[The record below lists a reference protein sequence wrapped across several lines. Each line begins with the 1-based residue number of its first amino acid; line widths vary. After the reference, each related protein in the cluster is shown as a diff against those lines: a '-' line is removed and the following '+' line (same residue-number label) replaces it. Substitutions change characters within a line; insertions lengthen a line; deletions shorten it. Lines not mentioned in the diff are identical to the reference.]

1 MDLES
6 IELSRERAVSSE
18 PCSTRPNPFDNDEH
32 SSRKRQRISGGGSRS
47 RSVDAAR
54 VKTVTHLS
62 ATPEESDE
70 GLRRDPPLPQTPT
83 RTSSSMPTAE
93 PTSSRVTI
101 NLRSTRPPQ
110 SSSSVPPSP
119 ETPSKMAGQSAGTH
133 LSLDSGDEDVS
144 TKQQIETP
152 SSSSS
157 VVADTGSPEIELIS
171 VNEDESEFGNRSPQ
185 VAIIGDEDNLL
196 LGSNPMLEFPYR
208 GPAEP
213 LPAAVRKI
221 ARFLEY
227 GEETVPA
234 SSLTELIFKEP
245 VEDEE
250 TFCKLRDWIEGYL
263 QFSAGHESS
272 WYDVY
277 LNDREFWDVLPDIVW
292 SLSKRR

>member
-1 MDLES
+1 
-6 IELSRERAVSSE
+6 
-18 PCSTRPNPFDNDEH
+18 
-32 SSRKRQRISGGGSRS
+32 
-47 RSVDAAR
+47 
-54 VKTVTHLS
+54 
-62 ATPEESDE
+62 
-70 GLRRDPPLPQTPT
+70 
-83 RTSSSMPTAE
+83 
-93 PTSSRVTI
+93 
-101 NLRSTRPPQ
+101 
-110 SSSSVPPSP
+110 
-119 ETPSKMAGQSAGTH
+119 MAGQSAGTH

-171 VNEDESEFGNRSPQ
+171 VNEDESEFGNQSPQ